1 MLHNV
6 YAKLVADHGYA
17 KDAMTNPI
25 GTAGNV
31 VFLHLFIDS
40 LSLLPCNPDCEYPH
54 YHFQD
59 RCDDPSGQLLRHV
72 KASSRRTRTDT
83 KVSIVVFC
91 GGSLQVVDLASMR
104 VNISTTTIC
113 LLTVEGSGLRF
124 LCAMV
129 IRKKR
134 WGYP

>member
-31 VFLHLFIDS
+31 VFLHLLIDS
-40 LSLLPCNPDCEYPH
+40 FSLLPCKPDCECPH

-59 RCDDPSGQLLRHV
+59 RCVDPSGQFLRHV
-72 KASSRRTRTDT
+72 TASSRRTRTDT
-83 KVSIVVFC
+83 MVSIVVFC
-91 GGSLQVVDLASMR
+91 GRSSQVVDLASMR
-104 VNISTTTIC
+104 VNISITMNC
-113 LLTVEGSGLRF
+113 LLAVEG
-124 LCAMV
+124 
-129 IRKKR
+129 
-134 WGYP
+134 